1 MQKAVVVLTKVPIY
15 GELRAKLQPTTLALF
30 EQKNF
35 KDTKILEDL
44 YKHANSFGLGRVK
57 DYSEFLTG
65 IDLKPAVLLPNFNV
79 RVLFKLTP
87 YLSFQILSV
96 LKIMMMEGRIVVYSQ
111 TSSKVSNFLY
121 SLLALFP
128 GAIAFNYAEVYS

>member
-1 MQKAVVVLTKVPIY
+1 
-15 GELRAKLQPTTLALF
+15 
-30 EQKNF
+30 
-35 KDTKILEDL
+35 LEDL

-79 RVLFKLTP
+79 RVLDQITIF
-87 YLSFQILSV
+87 LSFQILSV
-96 LKIMMMEGRIVVYSQ
+96 LKIMMMEGRIIVYSQ